1 MWIVFMLAALVM
13 LVGGV
18 GGTIAIEREMVAV
31 PQQIMDNLP
40 FIKDLVMTGGLSLCL
55 LGIATVHRKLRNV
68 GRRRSSSGRSGRTR
82 AIDFPKKSR
91 QKKTESEASSLGSQ
105 EDDALPDELPASEQP
120 TLLFSDPNKDDDEPG
135 TRKMR
140 RIGRR

>member
-18 GGTIAIEREMVAV
+18 GGTIAIERGMVAV
-31 PQQIMDNLP
+31 PQQIMDNMA
-40 FIKDLVMTGGLSLCL
+40 FIKDLVMTGGISLCL

-68 GRRRSSSGRSGRTR
+68 GRRRGSSGRSGRTR

-91 QKKTESEASSLGSQ
+91 RKTSEALSIGPQ

-120 TLLFSDPNKDDDEPG
+120 TLLFSDPNKGDDEPG

-140 RIGRR
+140 RIGGR

>member
-1 MWIVFMLAALVM
+1 MWIIFMLAALVM

-31 PQQIMDNLP
+31 PQQIVDNMA
-40 FIKDLVMTGGLSLCL
+40 FIKDLVLTGGLSLCL

-68 GRRRSSSGRSGRTR
+68 GRRRGSSGRSGRTR

-91 QKKTESEASSLGSQ
+91 QQNAEPES
-105 EDDALPDELPASEQP
+105 DAIPDGMPASEQP
-120 TLLFSDPNKDDDEPG
+120 TLLFADPRNEDNEDEESG